1 MYLSTFNLN
10 FPSSGK
16 LPCYE
21 ESDYSYVLNILS
33 NFLLVVNAAVVAI
46 IYGFMDVV
54 YRTEFV
60 AGVKLHFHYML
71 CLGCWQ
77 KTNSERTEQ
86 NVFRMNL
93 RRQITIEVSGEAN
106 LY

>member
-1 MYLSTFNLN
+1 
-10 FPSSGK
+10 
-16 LPCYE
+16 
-21 ESDYSYVLNILS
+21 
-33 NFLLVVNAAVVAI
+33 
-46 IYGFMDVV
+46 MDVV